1 MNSTIQRRTFTA
13 TALLAIL
20 LGSAA
25 CGSEKVTDGGTGT
38 QPGYEARV
46 YPPASV
52 PPAPLGQKKGRVSA
66 DAAERQAAQ
75 EKARQDR
82 ASTERWARGSQ
93 ENNENKLKHSGHP
106 GRQ

>member
-13 TALLAIL
+13 TALLAVL

-66 DAAERQAAQ
+66 DAAERQAARRRPVRT
-75 EKARQDR
+75 APPP
-82 ASTERWARGSQ
+82 TG
-93 ENNENKLKHSGHP
+93 GHAAP
-106 GRQ
+106 RRTTRTS